1 MKVFRFF
8 TTLALIFLS
17 LSSYAD
23 GMSIFKDSIM
33 VTVLVNDDFTGE
45 TI

>member
-23 GMSIFKDSIM
+23 GMSIFTAVHENPLTFAQTPCK
-33 VTVLVNDDFTGE
+33 
-45 TI
+45 